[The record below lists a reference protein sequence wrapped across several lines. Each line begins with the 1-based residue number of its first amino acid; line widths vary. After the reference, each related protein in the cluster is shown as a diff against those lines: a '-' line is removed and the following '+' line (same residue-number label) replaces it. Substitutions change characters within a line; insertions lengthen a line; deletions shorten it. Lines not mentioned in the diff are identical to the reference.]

1 MAAGGLLLYLTLN
14 VYFYSLQPF
23 LVITLTFLSMFIY
36 VTGATLMGRCG
47 RKNGYRFL
55 NESNNGLEF
64 ASHLVAAG
72 LLLLGFNTGF
82 FPSVWKGFFFS
93 WPMLLFALGAINICK
108 RHHFIWGIILTAIG
122 TFFLFSKIEHI
133 YPDILLYEQFFS
145 TYWPVGIIFIGI
157 IIFISILFRPKF
169 HNQYHNSNVKNKCN
183 EGKIPNDDENKDGKI
198 NYKFTFSGTEQV
210 ILDPLFRGGNI
221 DITFGGM
228 ELDLRRTSLTEGD
241 TYLYVNVVFGGV
253 EITVPDHWD
262 IEIRQNRF
270 AGGIEDSRK
279 NNNTEKDHT
288 RKLIVVAKCTFGGID
303 IK

>member
-1 MAAGGLLLYLTLN
+1 MDTTKNKRLLFAITSIILMAAGGLLLYLTLN

-145 TYWPVGIIFIGI
+145 TYWPIGI
-157 IIFISILFRPKF
+157 ILIGLLILFSIIFRPKRF
-169 HNQYHNSNVKNKCN
+169 KQPRGRDKEEFTSGESENQ
-183 EGKIPNDDENKDGKI
+183 DGKI
-198 NYKFTFSGTEQV
+198 NYKFIFSGTEQV
-210 ILDPLFRGGNI
+210 ILDPEFK
-221 DITFGGM
+221 
-228 ELDLRRTSLTEGD
+228 GD
-241 TYLYVNVVFGGV
+241 RKSVV
-253 EITVPDHWD
+253 
-262 IEIRQNRF
+262 
-270 AGGIEDSRK
+270 
-279 NNNTEKDHT
+279 
-288 RKLIVVAKCTFGGID
+288 
-303 IK
+303 